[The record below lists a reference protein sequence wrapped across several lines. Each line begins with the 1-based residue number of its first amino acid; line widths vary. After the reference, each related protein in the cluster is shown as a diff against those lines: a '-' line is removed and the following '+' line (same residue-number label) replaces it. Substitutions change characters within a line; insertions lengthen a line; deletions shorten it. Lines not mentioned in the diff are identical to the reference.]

1 MSRKTAASTLNR
13 SMQLLRPKLHC
24 FGIIKYNNL
33 HTTAKEIKIPVPWG
47 HVSAKLWGQ
56 ENQRPVLAL
65 HGWQDN
71 AGTWDPLAP
80 MISDK
85 LPILAIDFPG
95 HGHSSWI
102 PPGFQYYPWDLPRL
116 ILTIR
121 DYFKWDKISI
131 LGHSMGSIAGM
142 RFACVFPDDVDFYI
156 AVDSLIYDD
165 YDLNQVVERFPKI
178 LRKIQL
184 AQTRLNDEPPSY
196 TMDEITQKWYLGTNK
211 SVALESVQ
219 HLAQRGLKASS
230 ADPNK
235 FYFNRDARLK
245 SILFNP
251 ENKLLVGTLV
261 KRLKCPTLYF
271 KAIDSPYASD
281 EYSVEMREV
290 VERNNAKFE
299 SHFVPGT
306 HHVQLN
312 NPERL
317 APTII
322 TFLQKYNF
330 I

>member
-1 MSRKTAASTLNR
+1 
-13 SMQLLRPKLHC
+13 
-24 FGIIKYNNL
+24 
-33 HTTAKEIKIPVPWG
+33 
-47 HVSAKLWGQ
+47 
-56 ENQRPVLAL
+56 
-65 HGWQDN
+65 
-71 AGTWDPLAP
+71 
-80 MISDK
+80 
-85 LPILAIDFPG
+85 
-95 HGHSSWI
+95 
-102 PPGFQYYPWDLPRL
+102 
-116 ILTIR
+116 
-121 DYFKWDKISI
+121 
-131 LGHSMGSIAGM
+131 MGSIAGM

-165 YDLNQVVERFPKI
+165 YDLNQIVENFPKI

-184 AQTRLNDEPPSY
+184 AQTRLNQEPPSY
-196 TMDEITQKWYLGTNK
+196 TMDEIIRKWHLSTTK
-211 SVALESVQ
+211 SVAEESVPY
-219 HLAQRGLKASS
+219 LAQRGVKESS
-230 ADPNK
+230 TEPNK
-235 FYFNRDARLK
+235 YYFSRDPRLK

-251 ENKLLVGTLV
+251 ENKLLVETLL

-290 VERNNAKFE
+290 IKKNNPKFK

-312 NPERL
+312 NPEIL